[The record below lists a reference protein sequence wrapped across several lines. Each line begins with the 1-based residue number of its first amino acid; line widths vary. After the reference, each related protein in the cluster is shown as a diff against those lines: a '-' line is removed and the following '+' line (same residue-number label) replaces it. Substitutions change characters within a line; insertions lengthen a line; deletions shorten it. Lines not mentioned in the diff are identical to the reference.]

1 MDLLNRVSLIG
12 NLTADPEVRET
23 TNGKTVA
30 ELSLAVDPPAKP
42 HQPNDDH
49 RSTEKTEPIFV
60 NVVLWERSAQ
70 NAGQFLHKGSQV
82 LIEGRLRMDRWQDKD
97 TGKTRRA
104 LKVAGERMR
113 FLGAPANKDSQRPAP
128 AR

>member
-23 TNGKTVA
+23 NTGKTVA
-30 ELSLAVDPPAKP
+30 ELRLAVDPPAKP
-42 HQPNDDH
+42 TQNNDQPQPA
-49 RSTEKTEPIFV
+49 SPTEPIFV
-60 NVVLWERSAQ
+60 NVVLWERTAQ
-70 NAGQFLHKGSQV
+70 NARQFLHKGSQV
-82 LIEGRLRMDRWQDKD
+82 LIEGRLRMDSWQHKD

-113 FLGAPANKDSQRPAP
+113 FLGAPAKTTP
-128 AR
+128 

>member
-23 TNGKTVA
+23 TTGKTVA
-30 ELSLAVDPPAKP
+30 ELRLAVDPPAKAKSS
-42 HQPNDDH
+42 DDDG
-49 RSTEKTEPIFV
+49 RSAEHAEPIFV
-60 NVVLWERSAQ
+60 KVVLWERTAQ

-82 LIEGRLRMDRWQDKD
+82 LIEGRLRMDRWQDKE
-97 TGKTRRA
+97 TGQTRRA

-113 FLGAPANKDSQRPAP
+113 FLGAPAPKAS
-128 AR
+128 

>member
-23 TNGKTVA
+23 NTGKTVA
-30 ELSLAVDPPAKP
+30 ELRLAVDPPAKP
-42 HQPNDDH
+42 NQPHQTNDDS
-49 RSTEKTEPIFV
+49 RSAEKPEPIFV
-60 NVVLWERSAQ
+60 NVVLWERTAQ

-97 TGKTRRA
+97 TGKPRLA

-113 FLGAPANKDSQRPAP
+113 FLGAPAPKPAP
-128 AR
+128 

>member
-23 TNGKTVA
+23 NNGKTVA

-42 HQPNDDH
+42 KQPHQTNDEG
-49 RSTEKTEPIFV
+49 RSAEKPEPIFV
-60 NVVLWERSAQ
+60 NVVLWERTAQ

-82 LIEGRLRMDRWQDKD
+82 LIEGRLRMDRWEDKD

-113 FLGAPANKDSQRPAP
+113 FLGAPAHKATQ
-128 AR
+128 